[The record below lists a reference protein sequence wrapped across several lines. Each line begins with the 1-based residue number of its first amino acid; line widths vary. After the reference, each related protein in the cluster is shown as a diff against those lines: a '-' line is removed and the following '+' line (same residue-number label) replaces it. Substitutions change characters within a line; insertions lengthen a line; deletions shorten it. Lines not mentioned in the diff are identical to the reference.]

1 MKCIVIFSWELICE
15 SWCVVRLLVFHR
27 KLNQFY
33 PGITREKNIHFW
45 QDDVIDSHTM
55 SNFYQWLSDSKRLDK
70 QIFQWLHSLCI
81 TLWLNDRRQNY
92 LFVSLYNSVHL
103 HTHARRFSLFSN
115 VASWPGVVGV
125 SLCQFFLQQSNMAMK
140 NPPFLDVF
148 THIYRMYIISM
159 YFLLDSKLFWRLDE
173 SIMPFFHPINCHRI
187 SPFNEKVRIPMPSK
201 ILNFFKICPA
211 LVLLPRPSTSS
222 HPKCGY
228 LHGVWEIPQKRCCL
242 IKWNHKIFDKDP
254 QLQGIFVGGWQM

>member
-1 MKCIVIFSWELICE
+1 
-15 SWCVVRLLVFHR
+15 
-27 KLNQFY
+27 
-33 PGITREKNIHFW
+33 
-45 QDDVIDSHTM
+45 M
-55 SNFYQWLSDSKRLDK
+55 SNFYQWRSHSKDWTNR
-70 QIFQWLHSLCI
+70 FFSACPVTQWQEAKLPFRIVIQLGPSTHPCQKILVFFKRSQLARGGWSFI
-81 TLWLNDRRQNY
+81 
-92 LFVSLYNSVHL
+92 VSV
-103 HTHARRFSLFSN
+103 FFCSN
-115 VASWPGVVGV
+115 QAW
-125 SLCQFFLQQSNMAMK
+125 QWTI
-140 NPPFLDVF
+140 PPFLDVF
-148 THIYRMYIISM
+148 THIYRMYSISM

-173 SIMPFFHPINCHRI
+173 SVMPFFHPINCHRI

-254 QLQGIFVGGWQM
+254 QLQGIFFGGWQM